1 MKNKSQLNI
10 EPYLFIAPTILLF
23 ILVLV
28 IPLVNV
34 IWFSLGDSNIIQGF
48 KEWNGFKNFT
58 YLISDR
64 FMKSLGVTFVYV
76 VFGVAGIVFFGLLVS
91 IALNKP
97 MPFVGIFRSI
107 AIIPWIVPHAF
118 AASMWSWVLNSQFGF
133 INQLLMKLQLITK
146 PISFLSDG
154 TALPTVIMVRIWQGT
169 PFMIIALLA
178 ALQTIP
184 SDIDEAADLDGASL
198 WQKFLYI
205 TLPYLKPVLLTSAL
219 IVTAWTIQIFDTV
232 YIMTGGGPARQTQL
246 VALEIYNKAFLDY
259 DLGTASAI
267 ALVVL
272 VIVGTIGFFK
282 FRAEKGVED

>member
-1 MKNKSQLNI
+1 MKNKSQFNI

-28 IPLVNV
+28 MPLVNV

-64 FMKSLGVTFVYV
+64 FMKSLGVTFIYV
-76 VFGVAGIVFFGLLVS
+76 VFGVAGIVFFGLLVAIS
-91 IALNKP
+91 LNKP
-97 MPFVGIFRSI
+97 MPFVGVFRSI

-184 SDIDEAADLDGASL
+184 TDIDEAADLDGASL

-272 VIVGTIGFFK
+272 VVVGTIGFFK